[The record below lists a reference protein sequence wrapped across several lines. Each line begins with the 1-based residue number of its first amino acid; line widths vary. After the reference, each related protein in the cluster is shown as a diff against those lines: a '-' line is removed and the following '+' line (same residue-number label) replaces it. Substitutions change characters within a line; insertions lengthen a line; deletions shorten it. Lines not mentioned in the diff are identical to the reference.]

1 MMQQIAPLQTDIAA
15 KTPSDISSDM
25 DKQWLG
31 SDSQQQQR
39 YGNGAEFGRA
49 LDQQKQESMNQ
60 KTTVE
65 REQSASSGAI
75 DKGATDTAID
85 EINEPLEKSNQ
96 DAHSGDA
103 TTAPSEQAKVAETS
117 KTSTDD
123 DAVNENTDGVS
134 LHLASIV
141 NEGDTGDD
149 SIDGSA
155 VNWVALVEEAK
166 SLTINS
172 ADTAPTNVEPDTPI
186 WDGEIDEMIAIEDT
200 PSIVKKSKLEPIYNI
215 DLPPV
220 QLDAIA
226 SGDPEKIAEVAES
239 LLAHLHSSSAIEAI
253 DGDKLK
259 TIPNDLYIQPVADG
273 NIASS
278 ANNTDTD
285 ALLEESA
292 EAIAINIALK
302 GSEESADVT
311 PKEPGLLSAL
321 MIDLVTKSNDQ
332 TSTNSADKEAI
343 TPLDSPIDSLKDP
356 AIDVVIADVDQSVV
370 TNAAQN
376 VVSEVPVQTPVM
388 KLDISDT
395 NAIKSLIKLDADQQK
410 LVMND
415 IASRINTVVPEAMSG
430 NQQQSFIAALQAG
443 VEEFSKQLQQGR
455 EPGLSIKALI
465 ADALGSAEVTPDKVS
480 AQQLSQISSQL
491 SQTLNLT
498 DALRNSLSES
508 STETLQ
514 AARAEQGS
522 VDVASRAESHKQS
535 QLNQM
540 LDKPAN
546 ILRPEGQNQFAEKI
560 RWIVNARNS
569 FAEIRLDPP
578 DLGSVQVKVSTA
590 GETATVSFVVQS
602 QQARD
607 ALDQATP
614 RLREMLAQQGI
625 ELGQSSVQQE
635 SQQQQEQQQD
645 GRFAQHKGDGGM
657 EEVASDVIEQRAT
670 GGVAGGID
678 FYA

>member
-1 MMQQIAPLQTDIAA
+1 MQQIAPLQTDIAA

-273 NIASS
+273 I
-278 ANNTDTD
+278 
-285 ALLEESA
+285 
-292 EAIAINIALK
+292 
-302 GSEESADVT
+302 
-311 PKEPGLLSAL
+311 
-321 MIDLVTKSNDQ
+321 
-332 TSTNSADKEAI
+332 
-343 TPLDSPIDSLKDP
+343 
-356 AIDVVIADVDQSVV
+356 
-370 TNAAQN
+370 
-376 VVSEVPVQTPVM
+376 
-388 KLDISDT
+388 
-395 NAIKSLIKLDADQQK
+395 
-410 LVMND
+410 
-415 IASRINTVVPEAMSG
+415 
-430 NQQQSFIAALQAG
+430 
-443 VEEFSKQLQQGR
+443 
-455 EPGLSIKALI
+455 
-465 ADALGSAEVTPDKVS
+465 
-480 AQQLSQISSQL
+480 
-491 SQTLNLT
+491 
-498 DALRNSLSES
+498 
-508 STETLQ
+508 
-514 AARAEQGS
+514 
-522 VDVASRAESHKQS
+522 
-535 QLNQM
+535 
-540 LDKPAN
+540 
-546 ILRPEGQNQFAEKI
+546 
-560 RWIVNARNS
+560 
-569 FAEIRLDPP
+569 
-578 DLGSVQVKVSTA
+578 
-590 GETATVSFVVQS
+590 
-602 QQARD
+602 
-607 ALDQATP
+607 
-614 RLREMLAQQGI
+614 
-625 ELGQSSVQQE
+625 
-635 SQQQQEQQQD
+635 
-645 GRFAQHKGDGGM
+645 
-657 EEVASDVIEQRAT
+657 
-670 GGVAGGID
+670 
-678 FYA
+678 